1 MANNKLDVTVDV
13 KVNGNEALAEISKLK
28 SDISGVGSNVTGEM
42 NKASNSVRSTGNEF
56 TGLSG
61 KVRAFSESFSGL
73 NGVMSSVMGTVGLG
87 SFKSLTLDMAMTRD
101 QAKNLLAVTMQGS
114 QTFAQASQTA
124 DTFITKIKEGTSGSV
139 VKLQMMIEAMNG
151 IKLSTGM
158 ANSDLESLN
167 DVIRKVGE
175 ASLLMGDDTEHAT
188 FVMKEAMSGLNG
200 DFQVLKEQFG
210 ITADKMKAAGW
221 SGAADDVQ
229 GYRQALEQCLSGLGD
244 MGQVMDTTSGKI
256 NKIKS
261 NFSSAGLEIGNTMLP
276 AVDLVASAFLDA
288 NENGNLLAKGI
299 LYAGGAAS
307 TFASLAP
314 TLKPMFETYDSIKGA
329 VDDAKGATESLTKA
343 TEIMDGV
350 TAALTGTKAAETVA
364 TEADAVAET
373 TDAAAKSANNT
384 ATAVGTGEHIGFS
397 AALGAA
403 ASSAWALTSALL
415 ASPYTWIAV
424 AVIALVAVMWHLYN
438 TNEEFRNGVNNLI
451 NTLKGGL
458 IQAWNTIVSVAQQ
471 VWAGLQKL
479 GQIIWSMLVPAW
491 QQFKAQLQPLWI
503 ALLQLGDTLR
513 ALWANITGGAGAVDD
528 AGNSFN
534 VLAVIGQAV
543 GAVIV
548 GLARVIITGL
558 QVAFAIII
566 PVITLFVDVLST
578 IIGVASSIQ
587 GVFNQL
593 RNGTMSVGDAIGAIG
608 EIFVGAFGDILQ
620 AVVQFGTSLLQNFGM
635 IITGIVP
642 NIGAIFSQI
651 MITVQMKILEI
662 KLLII
667 TQVTTFINQVVMR
680 IYSIVTGVRRV
691 FSLVVNTIMLR
702 LNQARAIAGMLAMMI
717 RNMIVTRFNLIV
729 ARTRAIFGN
738 IVNAIRQRLSSAVS
752 AARTKAQQIL
762 QGIRDKVAQ
771 IPEAVKQEFDKIKEK
786 IRSALDAAKN
796 VAVSKINDLVSA
808 VKGALGIA
816 SPGFIQRMVTWEFN
830 SLEGIIDDSGIR
842 ATNSAAKAA
851 TSIVG
856 TWNSNM
862 TSLGVS
868 MEERFDAFNPLRAI
882 TDMPHVGADLNIV
895 GNKMNGA
902 TTTPNNNISTNN
914 TVNNDDHT
922 IIYQVDHM
930 TVDLNQLPG
939 TEKERFY
946 NMLSEL
952 FPGGA

>member
-28 SDISGVGSNVTGEM
+28 SNISGVGSNVTGEM
-42 NKASNSVRSTGNEF
+42 NKASNSVRSTGKEF

-73 NGVMSSVMGTVGLG
+73 NGVISGVMGTIGLN
-87 SFKSLTLDMAMTRD
+87 SFKSMTLDMGMAREQSKALLATVMHEGNTFAES
-101 QAKNLLAVTMQGS
+101 QAKAQEFMDTIRTDINGS
-114 QTFAQASQTA
+114 
-124 DTFITKIKEGTSGSV
+124 I
-139 VKLQMMIEAMNG
+139 VKNQMMIDSLNG

-158 ANSDLESLN
+158 ANEDLKSLTG
-167 DVIRKVGE
+167 VIKKVGE
-175 ASLLMGDDTEHAT
+175 ASLLMGDDQEHAT
-188 FVMKEAMSGLNG
+188 FVMKEAFAGLNG

-221 SGAADDVQ
+221 SGAADDVD
-229 GYRQALEQCLSGLGD
+229 GYRAALEKCLSGLGD
-244 MGQVMDTTSGKI
+244 MGQVMDTTTGKI
-256 NKIKS
+256 NKIQ
-261 NFSSAGLEIGNTMLP
+261 SSFNKVGLEIGQQMTP
-276 AVDLVASAFLDA
+276 YVDMAADAFLKADA
-288 NENGNLLAKGI
+288 DGNILAKTI
-299 LYAGGAAS
+299 LYMGGAAS
-307 TFASLAP
+307 TFASVAP
-314 TLKPMFETYDSIKGA
+314 TLKPMFDTLDSIKDA
-329 VDDAKGATESLTKA
+329 VDGAKDAFDKIKGASDTWNSLKDKISGAKDALVDFDLKSKVVSAASTIKSSVLSAWSTLTTNINRAKDAIMAFELRQKLATIAQKAHTIATKVWSAVTKLA
-343 TEIMDGV
+343 TIAQ
-350 TAALTGTKAAETVA
+350 AALNVVLTMNPIGLLVIAIVGLI
-364 TEADAVAET
+364 AVLGYLYY
-373 TDAAAKSANNT
+373 NNEQVRN
-384 ATAVGTGEHIGFS
+384 AIN
-397 AALGAA
+397 ALGSYLQSVFVPIWDAL
-403 ASSAWALTSALL
+403 SSAVMGVVDWFTQLFNGSKSLESALGD
-415 ASPYTWIAV
+415 V
-424 AVIALVAVMWHLYN
+424 VN
-438 TNEEFRNGVNNLI
+438 TFMQFTSI
-451 NTLKGGL
+451 
-458 IQAWNTIVSVAQQ
+458 
-471 VWAGLQKL
+471 
-479 GQIIWSMLVPAW
+479 GQIINVFSTFMPAIMG
-491 QQFKAQLQPLWI
+491 FFTQLNQ
-503 ALLQLGDTLR
+503 
-513 ALWANITGGAGAVDD
+513 
-528 AGNSFN
+528 
-534 VLAVIGQAV
+534 
-543 GAVIV
+543 
-548 GLARVIITGL
+548 
-558 QVAFAIII
+558 
-566 PVITLFVDVLST
+566 T
-578 IIGVASSIQ
+578 I
-587 GVFNQL
+587 
-593 RNGTMSVGDAIGAIG
+593 
-608 EIFVGAFGDILQ
+608 
-620 AVVQFGTSLLQNFGM
+620 
-635 IITGIVP
+635 
-642 NIGAIFSQI
+642 
-651 MITVQMKILEI
+651 QMKILEI

-667 TQVTTFINQVVMR
+667 TQINTFINQLVMR

-691 FSLVVNTIMLR
+691 FSLVVNTIMLK

-930 TVDLNQLPG
+930 SVDLNQLPG